1 MTANSE
7 TKDCDNASKALAS
20 QNYPRSPNLKPL
32 AESQPLPLD
41 SLVAKITLDNRHP
54 ELTFG
59 VVAGVELF

>member
-7 TKDCDNASKALAS
+7 TEDCDNTSKTFAS
-20 QNYPRSPNLKPL
+20 QNYSSSPNLMPL
-32 AESQPLPLD
+32 AESQPLSLD

-59 VVAGVELF
+59 VAAGAELL